1 MPRCQVTA
9 LRAAAVANLTT
20 DPVNR
25 RERRPVAMIGYAL
38 RADGS
43 SVEVMVLDLSY
54 EGCGVE
60 SPTPLTPGEPLRL
73 SVLRR
78 GAIACEVRWY
88 ANGKAGLIFE
98 PEPESAPRQQPR
110 KSERIAIDAEVAMR
124 RIGNINYR
132 VRLFDA
138 SPDGCKVELVER
150 PRTAEHVLVK
160 MPGIE
165 TLDAEV
171 CWVEGFTA
179 GLRFEKA
186 LHPAVFD
193 LLVERLSR

>member
-1 MPRCQVTA
+1 
-9 LRAAAVANLTT
+9 LTT
-20 DPVNR
+20 DPVER
-25 RERRPVAMIGYAL
+25 RERRRVAMVGYAL

-60 SPTPLTPGEPLRL
+60 CPIALQPGEPLKL

-78 GAIACEVRWY
+78 GAISCEVRWY
-88 ANGKAGLIFE
+88 DNGRAGLVFE
-98 PEPESAPRQQPR
+98 PEESTSQHLPR
-110 KSERIAIDAEVAMR
+110 KTDRVAIDAEVAMR
-124 RIGNINYR
+124 RIGNVNYR
-132 VRLFDA
+132 VRVFDA
-138 SPDGCKVELVER
+138 SPEGCKVELVER
-150 PRTAEHVLVK
+150 PRVGEHVLVK

-186 LHPAVFD
+186 VHPAVFD
-193 LLVERLSR
+193 LLVERLRVAG